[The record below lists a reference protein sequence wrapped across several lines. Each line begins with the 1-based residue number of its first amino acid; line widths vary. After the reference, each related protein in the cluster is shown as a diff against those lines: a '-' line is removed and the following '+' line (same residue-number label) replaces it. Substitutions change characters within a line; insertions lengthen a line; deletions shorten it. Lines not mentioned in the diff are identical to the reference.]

1 MQIQTTRFGPVTI
14 DPNHIMT
21 FPQGLVGFPDQVRFA
36 LLGQAR
42 DGAQEG
48 AFYWL
53 QATENPELA
62 FLVTDPAQF
71 FKDYQVCIREET
83 QQDLNLAD
91 AKDGQVLV
99 ICNRAGEWLTGNLLG
114 PLVINT
120 RTRIGQQ
127 MVLTEKKWTCRQ
139 PLIQVP
145 NGGSST
151 ATNRGWAPKSLGSPL
166 QSDVSTMARAA

>member
-1 MQIQTTRFGPVTI
+1 MQIQTTRFGPVTV

-36 LLGQAR
+36 LLKG
-42 DGAQEG
+42 DGEGGEAGGDPG

-53 QATENPELA
+53 QATEEPELA
-62 FLVTDPAQF
+62 FLVADPARF
-71 FKDYQVCIREET
+71 FKDYHVCIREET

-91 AKDGQVLV
+91 AKDGQLLV

-127 MVLTEKKWTCRQ
+127 VVLTEKKWTCRQ
-139 PLIQVP
+139 PLIRIQP
-145 NGGSST
+145 
-151 ATNRGWAPKSLGSPL
+151 
-166 QSDVSTMARAA
+166 SDVSTLARAA